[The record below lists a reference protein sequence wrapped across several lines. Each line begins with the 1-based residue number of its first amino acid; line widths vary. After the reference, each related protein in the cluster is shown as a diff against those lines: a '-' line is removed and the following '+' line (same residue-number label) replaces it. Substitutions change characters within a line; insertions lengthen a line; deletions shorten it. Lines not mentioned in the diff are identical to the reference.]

1 MKKNKLSK
9 NQAAVTLGHLEGL
22 KGGPARA
29 EKLSKKQKSKIAKQA
44 AESRWHDK

>member
-1 MKKNKLSK
+1 MKKNKLNK
-9 NQAAVTLGHLEGL
+9 NEAAAVLGHLGGL

-29 EKLSKKQKSKIAKQA
+29 EKLSKKQKTKIAKKA